1 MSINFIMKKK
11 KSVTKKRRE
20 QLRVNNQTYRD
31 RNKEEINK
39 RLREKRKIIKMEKL
53 NKIKLENKAQS
64 F

>member
-1 MSINFIMKKK
+1 MKKK